1 MQPCKDFYVN
11 QHNSTNWKIRA
22 GMSDIETMM
31 LDQNT
36 SSLGWTGHQKLA
48 WRAILQDLQLGKATN
63 NGDVV
68 CLSWHVSNEP
78 PSIGSLLHYDCG
90 CFVDCIKMGH
100 IFRRLL
106 KRNYTDCGCDSLFI
120 THFTCS
126 FLRDQLE
133 SWRTPLFRVQASD
146 RKYCGYYYT
155 AVLVS
160 IPCTFPS
167 IAVVNVS

>member
-36 SSLGWTGHQKLA
+36 TSLGWTGHQKLA

-68 CLSWHVSNEP
+68 CLSWHVSRWATFDREFTALRLW
-78 PSIGSLLHYDCG
+78 LLCG
-90 CFVDCIKMGH
+90 LYQDGPYLPEIIEEELHWLWMW
-100 IFRRLL
+100 
-106 KRNYTDCGCDSLFI
+106 FI
-120 THFTCS
+120 
-126 FLRDQLE
+126 
-133 SWRTPLFRVQASD
+133 V
-146 RKYCGYYYT
+146 YYT
-155 AVLVS
+155 FHMLFSAGSTRKLKD
-160 IPCTFPS
+160 T
-167 IAVVNVS
+167 VVPFTSLRP